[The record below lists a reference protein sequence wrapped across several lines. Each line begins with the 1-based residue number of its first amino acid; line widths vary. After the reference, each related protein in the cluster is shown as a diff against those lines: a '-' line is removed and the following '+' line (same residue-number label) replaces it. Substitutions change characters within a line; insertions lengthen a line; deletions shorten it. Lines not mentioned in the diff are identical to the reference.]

1 MINPSHILK
10 FLEKQLFFGGGDI
23 LVKSHKT
30 LADFVKT
37 LEKRGKNGHKNVT
50 EKPDQRL
57 TKLTIWIIF
66 LVERFCVVNSGGVH
80 ISKHHIYH
88 VT

>member
-1 MINPSHILK
+1 M
-10 FLEKQLFFGGGDI
+10 
-23 LVKSHKT
+23 VKSHKS
-30 LADFVKT
+30 LAEFVKT
-37 LEKRGKNGHKNVT
+37 LEKCGKNGHKNVT

>member
-1 MINPSHILK
+1 M
-10 FLEKQLFFGGGDI
+10 
-23 LVKSHKT
+23 VKSHKT
-30 LADFVKT
+30 LADCVKT

-66 LVERFCVVNSGGVH
+66 LVECFCVVNSGGVH

>member
-1 MINPSHILK
+1 M
-10 FLEKQLFFGGGDI
+10 
-23 LVKSHKT
+23 VKSHKT
-30 LADFVKT
+30 LADFVIT

-66 LVERFCVVNSGGVH
+66 LVECFCVVNSGGVH